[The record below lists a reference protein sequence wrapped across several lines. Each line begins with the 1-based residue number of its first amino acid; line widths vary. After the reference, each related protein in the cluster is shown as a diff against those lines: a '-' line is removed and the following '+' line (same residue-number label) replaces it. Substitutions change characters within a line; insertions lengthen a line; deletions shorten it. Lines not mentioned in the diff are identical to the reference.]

1 MSKAISKVGGA
12 ISPYNQIDKVGSM
25 FGKAV
30 DSVGGKVSY
39 DNSAYNQLNQFLNN
53 YDTSATDATV
63 SALQNYAKS
72 ASQNLSN
79 LPNYNFSVDASDQA
93 RQRAEDATYKSYMD
107 RLNPQFER
115 QTSDLAT
122 ALANKGL
129 AVGSEAYER
138 AMSDLQ
144 QKQNDA
150 ASQAAYQA
158 TLAGQD
164 AYSKSLADQI
174 SAGTFGNQAQQS
186 YIAQILSALAD
197 SPTSYDIAM
206 DKFSAGSANA
216 ANQYNAQVQR
226 AQNRLGVL
234 NSLLGAGA
242 KIAGGQQ

>member
-1 MSKAISKVGGA
+1 
-12 ISPYNQIDKVGSM
+12 M
-25 FGKAV
+25 FGSAV
-30 DSVGGKVSY
+30 DSIGGKVSY

-174 SAGTFGNQAQQS
+174 NAGTFGNQAQQS
-186 YIAQILSALAD
+186 YLAQILSTLVG
-197 SPTSYDIAM
+197 PTSYDIAM

-226 AQNRLGVL
+226 AQNRLSVL
-234 NSLLGAGA
+234 NSLISVGSKVAA
-242 KIAGGQQ
+242 A

>member
-1 MSKAISKVGGA
+1 MSKAINKVG
-12 ISPYNQIDKVGSM
+12 NV

-30 DSVGGKVSY
+30 DSIGGKVSY

-93 RQRAEDATYKSYMD
+93 RQRAEDATYQSYMD

-150 ASQAAYQA
+150 TSQAAYQA

-174 SAGTFGNQAQQS
+174 SAGTFGNQAQRS
-186 YIAQILSALAD
+186 YLAQILASAD
-197 SPTSYDIAM
+197 GPTSYDIAM

-242 KIAGGQQ
+242 KIAGGQ

>member
-1 MSKAISKVGGA
+1 MSKAISKVG
-12 ISPYNQIDKVGSM
+12 NV

-53 YDTSATDATV
+53 YDTSATDATI

-144 QKQNDA
+144 QQQNDA
-150 ASQAAYQA
+150 TSQAAYQA

-164 AYSKSLADQI
+164 AYSKSR
-174 SAGTFGNQAQQS
+174 
-186 YIAQILSALAD
+186 
-197 SPTSYDIAM
+197 P
-206 DKFSAGSANA
+206 DKRRHF
-216 ANQYNAQVQR
+216 R
-226 AQNRLGVL
+226 
-234 NSLLGAGA
+234 
-242 KIAGGQQ
+242 

>member
-1 MSKAISKVGGA
+1 MSKAINKVG
-12 ISPYNQIDKVGSM
+12 NV

-30 DSVGGKVSY
+30 DSIGGKVSY

-93 RQRAEDATYKSYMD
+93 RQRAEDATYQSYMD

-150 ASQAAYQA
+150 TSQAAYQA

-174 SAGTFGNQAQQS
+174 SAGTFGNQARQS
-186 YIAQILSALAD
+186 YLAQILASAD
-197 SPTSYDIAM
+197 GPTSYDIAM

-226 AQNRLGVL
+226 AQNRLSVL
-234 NSLLGAGA
+234 NSL
-242 KIAGGQQ
+242 ISGGSKVAAA

>member
-1 MSKAISKVGGA
+1 MRNAINKVG
-12 ISPYNQIDKVGSM
+12 NV
-25 FGKAV
+25 FGKTV
-30 DSVGGKVSY
+30 DSIGGKVSY

-53 YDTSATDATV
+53 YDTSATDATI

-72 ASQNLSN
+72 ASQNLNN

-93 RQRAEDATYKSYMD
+93 RQRAEDATYKSYMN

-144 QKQNDA
+144 QQQNDA

-186 YIAQILSALAD
+186 YIAQILASAD
-197 SPTSYDIAM
+197 GPTSYDIAM

-226 AQNRLGVL
+226 AQNRLSVL
-234 NSLLGAGA
+234 NSL
-242 KIAGGQQ
+242 ISGGSKVAAA

>member
-1 MSKAISKVGGA
+1 MSKAINKVG
-12 ISPYNQIDKVGSM
+12 NV

-30 DSVGGKVSY
+30 DSIGGKVSY

-150 ASQAAYQA
+150 TSQAAYQA

-186 YIAQILSALAD
+186 YLAQILASAD
-197 SPTSYDIAM
+197 GPTSYDIAM

-226 AQNRLGVL
+226 AQNRLSVL
-234 NSLLGAGA
+234 NSL
-242 KIAGGQQ
+242 ISGGSKVAAASIGG

>member
-1 MSKAISKVGGA
+1 MSKALSKVG
-12 ISPYNQIDKVGSM
+12 NV

-30 DSVGGKVSY
+30 DSIGGKVSY

-93 RQRAEDATYKSYMD
+93 RQRAEDATYQSYMD

-144 QKQNDA
+144 QQQNDA
-150 ASQAAYQA
+150 MNQAAYQA

-186 YIAQILSALAD
+186 YLAQILSALAD

-216 ANQYNAQVQR
+216 ANQYNAQMQR

-234 NSLLGAGA
+234 NSL
-242 KIAGGQQ
+242 ISGGSKVAAASMGE

>member
-1 MSKAISKVGGA
+1 MSKAINKVG
-12 ISPYNQIDKVGSM
+12 NV

-30 DSVGGKVSY
+30 DSIGGKVSY

-53 YDTSATDATV
+53 YDTSATDSTV

-186 YIAQILSALAD
+186 YIAQILSALVG
-197 SPTSYDIAM
+197 PTSYDIAM

-216 ANQYNAQVQR
+216 ANQYNAQAQR

-242 KIAGGQQ
+242 KIAGGQ

>member
-1 MSKAISKVGGA
+1 M
-12 ISPYNQIDKVGSM
+12 
-25 FGKAV
+25 
-30 DSVGGKVSY
+30 
-39 DNSAYNQLNQFLNN
+39 
-53 YDTSATDATV
+53 
-63 SALQNYAKS
+63 
-72 ASQNLSN
+72 
-79 LPNYNFSVDASDQA
+79 
-93 RQRAEDATYKSYMD
+93 
-107 RLNPQFER
+107 
-115 QTSDLAT
+115 
-122 ALANKGL
+122 ANKGL

-150 ASQAAYQA
+150 TSQAAYQA

-164 AYSKSLADQI
+164 GYSKSLADQI
-174 SAGTFGNQAQQS
+174 SAGNFGNQAQQS

-234 NSLLGAGA
+234 NSL
-242 KIAGGQQ
+242 ISGGSKVAAA